1 MKQNQPKGKQSRRQ
15 RLLAWRD
22 LHHDAWCS
30 IRQHSRE
37 RGGYLHFVLVAEIV
51 RIALLTLMLAL
62 PELLPQ
68 SISERLSLLMA
79 EDLTTAER
87 INLIITFAAVIISYL
102 ALVWAVSFAFSS
114 LSAWLLVNCYA
125 LHQRTLLAL
134 YPNNCGFI
142 LALGISLGVYIM
154 RTRFSVPLTSFLLLV
169 VLFMALLINSAIFL
183 AKWQHV
189 LLALAS
195 RDGSLTTLLA
205 RWLANRSRDA
215 SPGCHPSTHQARP
228 RD

>member
-1 MKQNQPKGKQSRRQ
+1 MKQNKSKGKQSRRQ

-37 RGGYLHFVLVAEIV
+37 RGDYLHFVFVAEIV

-68 SISERLSLLMA
+68 SISKRLSSLMA
-79 EDLTTAER
+79 ENLTTTER

-102 ALVWAVSFAFSS
+102 TLAWVVSFAFSS

-134 YPNNCGFI
+134 YPNSCGFV
-142 LALGISLGVYIM
+142 LAVGISLGIYTV
-154 RTRFSVPLTSFLLLV
+154 RARFSAPFTSLSLLV
-169 VLFMALLINSAIFL
+169 VLFVLLVNFAIFL

-205 RWLANRSRDA
+205 RWLANRSRGA
-215 SPGCHPSTHQARP
+215 SQECYPSVHQAHP